1 MNKKLSIVYITCRR
15 EPMFEWFVETLI
27 SQYENKVVTDQI
39 IFIDS
44 FFCYDDKRGEKLI
57 KIVNGRF
64 NYTHTSAKPSIWRG
78 EHKITRCNFFDA
90 SGTRNTGIILSE
102 NEHIVFVDDLSAL
115 ADGWLNHH
123 RKAAEDKIILC
134 GAYDKVSDIVIS
146 NGSLTSYNGSNCDHR
161 FQKQT
166 SDEKIKIPGGWVFGQ
181 NVSFPFEFLERIN
194 GYDEFFAR
202 RGCEDCNLGIRLE
215 LAGYSD
221 LMFYNKNCLIV
232 EDEKMHWSG
241 INEVDDTYPRR
252 AWKLGQEKNENVT
265 KDLNK
270 IMREIESKNLYVDKN
285 FKTIDT
291 YFNLKEER
299 ELWQKTKTFKPI
311 NNIEH
316 FDFDGENIRDI

>member
-57 KIVNGRF
+57 KIVNERF

-115 ADGWLNHH
+115 SDGWLNYH

-146 NGSLTSYNGSNCDHR
+146 NGSLTSYTRSNCDHR
-161 FQKQT
+161 LQKQA
-166 SDEKIKIPGGWVFGQ
+166 SNEKIKIPGGWVFGQ

-252 AWKLGQEKNENVT
+252 AWKLGQEKNENAT

-270 IMREIESKNLYVDKN
+270 IMKEIESKNLYVDKN
-285 FKTIDT
+285 FKTIDK

>member
-1 MNKKLSIVYITCRR
+1 MI
-15 EPMFEWFVETLI
+15 
-27 SQYENKVVTDQI
+27 
-39 IFIDS
+39 
-44 FFCYDDKRGEKLI
+44 
-57 KIVNGRF
+57 
-64 NYTHTSAKPSIWRG
+64 
-78 EHKITRCNFFDA
+78 
-90 SGTRNTGIILSE
+90 TGIILSE

-115 ADGWLNHH
+115 SDGWLNYH

-146 NGSLTSYNGSNCDHR
+146 NGSLTSYTGSNCDHR
-161 FQKQT
+161 CQKQT
-166 SDEKIKIPGGWVFGQ
+166 SNEKIKIPGGWVFGQ

-311 NNIEH
+311 NNIER